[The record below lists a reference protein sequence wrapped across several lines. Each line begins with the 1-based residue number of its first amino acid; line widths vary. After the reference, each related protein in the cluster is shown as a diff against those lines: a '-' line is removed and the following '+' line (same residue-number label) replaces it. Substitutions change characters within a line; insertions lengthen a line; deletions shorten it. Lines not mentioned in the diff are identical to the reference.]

1 MIDSCT
7 MIAAAI
13 ILATS
18 LCAAAG
24 ALVLV
29 VLVTLTLPSTP
40 DA

>member
-29 VLVTLTLPSTP
+29 VLTRVRP
-40 DA
+40 

>member
-1 MIDSCT
+1 MIDDCT
-7 MIAAAI
+7 MVAAAI

-29 VLVTLTLPSTP
+29 VLTLPSTP

>member
-1 MIDSCT
+1 MIDDCT
-7 MIAAAI
+7 MIAVAI

-29 VLVTLTLPSTP
+29 VLTLPSTP